1 MGFPESRLRKAFPE
15 FSLILLI
22 IISGV
27 FWTNSVDVQAS
38 EEPSIR
44 IYGLVDHPYN
54 ISLSEFGRLPMVTEK
69 VSCICVGWPPED
81 ISVNSYL
88 VYAHDWTG
96 VPVSKLLERAGV
108 QKEAV
113 DVVIHILEL
122 ELLC

>member
-1 MGFPESRLRKAFPE
+1 LDELRRC
-15 FSLILLI
+15 
-22 IISGV
+22 
-27 FWTNSVDVQAS
+27 QAS

-44 IYGLVDHPYN
+44 ICRLVDHPYN

-69 VSCICVGWPPED
+69 VSCISVGWPPDD
-81 ISVNSYL
+81 ISINSYL
-88 VYAHDWTG
+88 VYAYDWTG
-96 VPVSKLLERAGV
+96 MSFPRLLERAGV